1 MNACFFHS
9 FAADPCY
16 HEIVCL
22 PACGT
27 PYIAT
32 AAVVASD
39 DSVSFPEFNVIK
51 KFAAWYSYLA
61 NEQFIE
67 IVGG

>member
-1 MNACFFHS
+1 MNAGLFHS
-9 FAADPCY
+9 FTSDPSC
-16 HEIVCL
+16 HEIIGL
-22 PACGT
+22 PTRST
-27 PYIAT
+27 PNIAA

-51 KFAAWYSYLA
+51 KFAAWYSNLA

-67 IVGG
+67 VVGG